1 MPGVIGNLSTVAFQ
15 INACKTS
22 PDLITR
28 PLITHVAGGRRRRRV
43 VGLGAERQGGGQFSQ
58 DLLFCNNNKGNMQS
72 GRRNTHL
79 FVFLL
84 SVRIKNKEKISQ
96 HVKTWQ
102 LWSQYLNSGWENLKM
117 QRRFED

>member
-1 MPGVIGNLSTVAFQ
+1 MPGVIGSLSTVAFQ
-15 INACKTS
+15 MNACKTS

-28 PLITHVAGGRRRRRV
+28 PLITHIAGGRRRRV

-58 DLLFCNNNKGNMQS
+58 HLLFWNNNKGNMQG

-96 HVKTWQ
+96 YMKICQ
-102 LWSQYLNSGWENLKM
+102 LWSQYLNSGRTRKYRDLLM
-117 QRRFED
+117 